1 MATKKTT
8 AKKTTRKKSTKK
20 KAKKRVVVRKKKVA
34 KKTATKPSR
43 ITRGR
48 AADPEQSLRIPPQWP
63 WPLRPYQQDAYD
75 AFERGLQ
82 RQLLI
87 WHRRAG
93 KDVFSMSLAA
103 HEARRRVGT
112 YFHFLPTHAQA
123 KRALWNGIDPHR
135 GQRFIDIAFGDLEVG
150 RNNTEMLIELHNGAH
165 WQLLGSDNY
174 NRIVG
179 SNAVGVV
186 FSEWALCDPR
196 AWDFIRPIIREN
208 GGWAVFITTYRSRNH
223 AWQMV
228 QNLRNNPEWFVDVR
242 GVDQTVDI
250 NGNRILTDADIQAE
264 RDSGMSEALVQQEYY
279 CNPQAQSDGAIYGA
293 AVDAIRQDDQRQR
306 AYWMPDRPVYCVWNF
321 DLPVFAAC
329 SFIQPGTEVD
339 RPRILCSTIYEWCSL
354 PEAMS
359 KAKDKPYPIQ
369 AHIIHDSQ
377 RHMVDPFFKLGMSP
391 EVVVSRNEQAVTD
404 LTNDWLMQALVDGK
418 DAELMLDALAGY
430 VRRQRFDKQAA
441 DLQFADDPVM
451 SWHWRLAHTV
461 ETFAIA
467 DYTTADEWSSPPDYS
482 DLDASYKLVH

>member
-1 MATKKTT
+1 MATH
-8 AKKTTRKKSTKK
+8 KKTTRKKPVARKKTTKK
-20 KAKKRVVVRKKKVA
+20 KTKKRVVAR
-34 KKTATKPSR
+34 KKTAKKKAPVKPSR
-43 ITRGR
+43 ITRGQANPER
-48 AADPEQSLRIPPQWP
+48 ALAIPPQWP

-75 AFERGLQ
+75 AFERGLH

-93 KDVFSMSLAA
+93 KDVYSMSLAA

-150 RNNTEMLIELHNGAH
+150 RNNTEMLIELYNGAH

-228 QNLRNNPEWFVDVR
+228 QNLRGNPEWFVDVR
-242 GVDQTVDI
+242 GVDNTVDVD
-250 NGNRILTDADIQAE
+250 GNPILTPEDIQAE

-279 CNPQAQSDGAIYGA
+279 CNPKAQSDGAIYGA
-293 AVDAIRQDDQRQR
+293 AVDQIRNDPNRQR
-306 AYWMPDRPVYCVWNF
+306 AFWKPDRPVYCVWNF

-329 SFIQPGTEVD
+329 MLVQPGGEID
-339 RPRILCSTIYEWCSL
+339 RPIILASHIYEWASL
-354 PEAMS
+354 PEAMA
-359 KAKDKPYPIQ
+359 KARDKPYPIQ
-369 AHIIHDSQ
+369 AHVIRSTQ
-377 RHMVDPFFKLGMSP
+377 RHMIDPFYKLGTSP
-391 EVVVSRNEQAVTD
+391 EVVPETNEQAMTD
-404 LTNDWLMQALVDGK
+404 LTNDWLLQAIIDGQ

-461 ETFAIA
+461 ETFATW
-467 DYTTADEWSSPPDYS
+467 DYTAGNEWSSDPDYS
-482 DLDASYKLVH
+482 SLDAAYRLT